1 LNYGSYTSSSF
12 DHVEYESGWNKR
24 TNLRGVLNYEKDLGD
39 HTIKV
44 TGGGESELYN
54 SWFQRSRREG
64 MLDSDKG
71 EIPLATGDQF
81 VGGSRNHWATLGF
94 FGRVNYNYQ
103 NKYLLQ
109 VNGRYDGSSRFPQD
123 DKWGFFPSVSV
134 GYRISEEPFMEF
146 SESVITSL
154 KLRGSYGSVG
164 NSAVGSY
171 PFIST
176 MSYNS
181 SGWLINDSQTQPT
194 FSTPGAVSNSLTWE
208 TVTSLDVG
216 LDASFFERKMSLTF
230 DWYERTT
237 TGMLTAG
244 LTLPATFG
252 TSAPRRNF
260 GSMRTRGWEVEV
272 GWN

>member
-1 LNYGSYTSSSF
+1 
-12 DHVEYESGWNKR
+12 
-24 TNLRGVLNYEKDLGD
+24 
-39 HTIKV
+39 
-44 TGGGESELYN
+44 
-54 SWFQRSRREG
+54 
-64 MLDSDKG
+64 
-71 EIPLATGDQF
+71 
-81 VGGSRNHWATLGF
+81 
-94 FGRVNYNYQ
+94 
-103 NKYLLQ
+103 
-109 VNGRYDGSSRFPQD
+109 
-123 DKWGFFPSVSV
+123 
-134 GYRISEEPFMEF
+134 
-146 SESVITSL
+146 
-154 KLRGSYGSVG
+154 
-164 NSAVGSY
+164 
-171 PFIST
+171 IST
-176 MSYNS
+176 MSYNN

-272 GWN
+272 GWNHTFSENSFLSVKGTLSDFKEKITEFSGDTKQLPSSNTAYHNIREEYYEGMTLGEIWGYETEGFFTEDDFRKDANGNLLTN